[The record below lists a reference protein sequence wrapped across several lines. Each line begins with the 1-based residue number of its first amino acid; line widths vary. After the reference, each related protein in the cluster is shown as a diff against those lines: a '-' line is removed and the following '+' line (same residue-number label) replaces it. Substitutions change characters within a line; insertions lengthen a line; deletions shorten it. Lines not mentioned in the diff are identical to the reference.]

1 MASFDF
7 LGKVTGLTAADLTV
21 REQARLAQNP
31 LELRWRAI
39 FPPVQAN
46 SLTVS
51 QLTRPDTRLA
61 AEYREFNADGREIP
75 EILGPKV
82 DAEMVPMTATHHI
95 DERRLTVLRAPN
107 PRIAQLV
114 EDGVIGDVRT
124 WPTRLANA
132 VDWGTEYMAFLM
144 WATNS
149 ITVKDPKTGKSTTVS
164 RGIDSSRYI
173 TESTAW
179 NDGSVNAYDRLLF
192 RISEAQRLIG
202 SVGAVRM
209 RRATAEAVR
218 ADAPNGPN
226 ALRPTIANIQDR
238 LSEEGFGQITLI
250 IDERTVDVFD
260 DGGSAYTTTN
270 LIPAEKV
277 LFQPAGDGAVGA
289 TYTYPVSRAYDYV
302 AGDQR
307 VNLNDTVVWY
317 TPQNDGKTLKIEA
330 EAIRLPLTDESKT
343 YVVDSGV

>member
-1 MASFDF
+1 MPFDF

-31 LELRWRAI
+31 NEMRWRAI
-39 FPPVQAN
+39 FPRTDA
-46 SLTVS
+46 SDLEIS
-51 QLTRPDTRLA
+51 QLTKVDTRFA
-61 AEYREFNADGREIP
+61 AEFREFNADGREIP
-75 EILGPKV
+75 EVLGPKV
-82 DAEMVPMTATHHI
+82 EANLVPMTATHHI
-95 DERRLTVLRAPN
+95 DEKRLAKLRAPN
-107 PRIAQLV
+107 PRIARLV

-132 VDWGTEYMAFLM
+132 VEWGTEYTAFTM
-144 WATNS
+144 WATNT
-149 ITVKDPKTGKSTTVS
+149 ITVKDPETGTSTTVS
-164 RGIDSSRYI
+164 RGVSSDRYI

-192 RISEAQRLIG
+192 RLGEAQRLMG

-226 ALRPTIANIQDR
+226 ALRPTIANIADR

-250 IDERTVDVFD
+250 IDERTVNVFD
-260 DGGSAYTTTN
+260 DGGSAYTATN

-277 LFQPAGDGAVGA
+277 LFQPADGIVGA
-289 TYTYPVSRAYDYV
+289 TYDFPATRAYDYV
-302 AGDQR
+302 SQDHR

-317 TPQNDGKTLKIEA
+317 SEQNNGKTLLIEA
-330 EAIRLPLTDESKT
+330 EAIRLSLTDEQRV
-343 YVVDSGV
+343 YVVDAGV

>member
-1 MASFDF
+1 MPFDF

-31 LELRWRAI
+31 NEMRWRAI
-39 FPPVQAN
+39 FPRTDA
-46 SLTVS
+46 SDLEIS
-51 QLTRPDTRLA
+51 QLTKVDTRFA
-61 AEYREFNADGREIP
+61 AEFREFNADGREIP
-75 EILGPKV
+75 EVLGPKV
-82 DAEMVPMTATHHI
+82 EANLVPMTATHHI
-95 DERRLTVLRAPN
+95 DEKRLAKLRAPN
-107 PRIAQLV
+107 PRIARLV

-132 VDWGTEYMAFLM
+132 VDWGTEYTAFTM
-144 WATNS
+144 WATNT
-149 ITVKDPKTGKSTTVS
+149 ITVKDPKTGTSTTVS
-164 RGIDSSRYI
+164 RGISSDRYI

-192 RISEAQRLIG
+192 RLGEAQRLMG

-226 ALRPTIANIQDR
+226 ALRPTIANIADR

-250 IDERTVDVFD
+250 IDERTVNVFD
-260 DGGSAYTTTN
+260 DGGSAYTPTN

-277 LFQPAGDGAVGA
+277 LFQPADGIVGA
-289 TYTYPVSRAYDYV
+289 TYDFPATRAYDYV
-302 AGDQR
+302 SQDHR

-317 TPQNDGKTLKIEA
+317 SEQNNGKTLLIEA
-330 EAIRLPLTDESKT
+330 EAIRLSLTDEQRV
-343 YVVDSGV
+343 YVVDAGV

>member
-1 MASFDF
+1 MPFDF

-31 LELRWRAI
+31 LELRYRAI
-39 FPPVQAN
+39 FPRAEAT
-46 SLTVS
+46 SLTIS
-51 QLTRPDTRLA
+51 QLTRPDTRFA

-75 EILGPKV
+75 EVLGPKV

-95 DERRLTVLRAPN
+95 DEKRLATLRAPN
-107 PRIAQLV
+107 PRIAALV
-114 EDGVIGDVRT
+114 EDGVIGDVRS

-132 VDWGTEYMAFLM
+132 VDWGLERTAFDI
-144 WATNS
+144 WCNNQ
-149 ITVKDPKTGKSTTVS
+149 ITVKDPKTGTSTTVS

-192 RISEAQRLIG
+192 RIGEAQRLIG

-226 ALRPTIANIQDR
+226 ALRPTIANIADR
-238 LSEEGFGQITLI
+238 LSEEGFGTITLI
-250 IDERTVDVFD
+250 IDERTVDIFT
-260 DGGSAYTTTN
+260 DGGSAYTSTN
-270 LIPAEKV
+270 LIPTGKV
-277 LFQPAGDGAVGA
+277 LFQPADGVVGA
-289 TYTYPVSRAYDYV
+289 TYDFPVTRAYDYV
-302 AGDQR
+302 SQDQR
-307 VNLNDTVVWY
+307 VNLRDVVVWY

-330 EAIRLPLTDESKT
+330 ERIALPLTDE
-343 YVVDSGV
+343 

>member
-7 LGKVTGLTAADLTV
+7 LGKVTGLTAAELTV

-39 FPPVQAN
+39 FPRTDAN
-46 SLTVS
+46 GLTVS
-51 QLTRPDTRLA
+51 QLTKVDTRFA

-75 EILGPKV
+75 EVLGPKV
-82 DAEMVPMTATHHI
+82 DAELVPMTATHHI
-95 DERRLTVLRAPN
+95 DEKRLATLRAPN
-107 PRIAQLV
+107 PRIAALV

-132 VDWGTEYMAFLM
+132 VDWGTEYTAFTM
-144 WATNS
+144 WALNA

-164 RGIDSSRYI
+164 RGISSDRYI

-192 RISEAQRLIG
+192 RIGEAQRLIG
-202 SVGAVRM
+202 SVGPVRM

-250 IDERTVDVFD
+250 IDERTVDVLT
-260 DGGSAYTTTN
+260 DGGSAYTSTN

-277 LFQPAGDGAVGA
+277 LFAPADGVVGA
-289 TYTYPVSRAYDYV
+289 TYDFPVSRAYDYV
-302 AGDQR
+302 SGDHR
-307 VNLNDTVVWY
+307 VNLRDTVVWY

-330 EAIRLPLTDESKT
+330 EAIRLPLTDENRT
-343 YVVDSGV
+343 YVVDAGV

>member
-1 MASFDF
+1 MPFDF

-31 LELRWRAI
+31 LELRYRAI
-39 FPPVQAN
+39 FPRAEAT

-51 QLTRPDTRLA
+51 QLTRPDTRFA

-75 EILGPKV
+75 EVLGPKV
-82 DAEMVPMTATHHI
+82 EANLVPMTATHHI
-95 DERRLTVLRAPN
+95 DEKRLAKLRAPN
-107 PRIAQLV
+107 PRIARLV

-132 VDWGTEYMAFLM
+132 VDWGTEYTAFTM
-144 WATNS
+144 WATNT
-149 ITVKDPKTGKSTTVS
+149 ITVKDPKTGTSTTVS
-164 RGIDSSRYI
+164 SGISTDRYI

-192 RISEAQRLIG
+192 RLGEAQRLMG

-226 ALRPTIANIQDR
+226 ALRPTIANIADR

-250 IDERTVDVFD
+250 IDERTVNVFD
-260 DGGSAYTTTN
+260 DGGSAYTPTN

-277 LFQPAGDGAVGA
+277 LFQPADGIVGA
-289 TYTYPVSRAYDYV
+289 TYDFPATRAYDYV
-302 AGDQR
+302 SQDHR

-317 TPQNDGKTLKIEA
+317 SEQNNGKTLLIEA
-330 EAIRLPLTDESKT
+330 EAIRLSLTDEQRV
-343 YVVDSGV
+343 YVVDAGV

>member
-1 MASFDF
+1 MPFDF

-31 LELRWRAI
+31 LELRYRAI
-39 FPPVQAN
+39 FPRAEAT

-51 QLTRPDTRLA
+51 QLTRPDTRFA

-75 EILGPKV
+75 EVLGPKV

-95 DERRLTVLRAPN
+95 DEKRLAKLRAPN
-107 PRIAQLV
+107 PRIARLV

-124 WPTRLANA
+124 WPTRLTNA
-132 VDWGTEYMAFLM
+132 VDWGLEYTAFTM
-144 WATNS
+144 WATNT
-149 ITVKDPKTGKSTTVS
+149 ITVKDPKTGTSTTVS
-164 RGIDSSRYI
+164 RGISSDRYI

-226 ALRPTIANIQDR
+226 ALRPTLANIADR

-250 IDERTVDVFD
+250 IDERTVDVFT
-260 DGGSAYTTTN
+260 DGGSAYSSTN

-277 LFQPAGDGAVGA
+277 LFQPADGVVGA
-289 TYTYPVSRAYDYV
+289 TYDFPVTRAYEYV
-302 AGDQR
+302 SQDHR
-307 VNLNDTVVWY
+307 VNLRDVVVWY
-317 TPQNDGKTLKIEA
+317 TPQNNGKTLLIEA
-330 EAIRLPLTDESKT
+330 ERIALPLTDESKT
-343 YVVDSGV
+343 YVVDAGV